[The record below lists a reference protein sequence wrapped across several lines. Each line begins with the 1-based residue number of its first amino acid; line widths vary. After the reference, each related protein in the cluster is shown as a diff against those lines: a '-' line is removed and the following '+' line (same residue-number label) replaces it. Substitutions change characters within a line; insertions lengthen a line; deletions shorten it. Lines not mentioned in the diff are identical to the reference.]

1 MIILALLTQQY
12 MCRGQFRTLLPDKI
26 LAYGIFLFAVSSVAY
41 GLKKK
46 SLDCQGLNLFHC
58 KNEEGNV

>member
-46 SLDCQGLNLFHC
+46 KSGLSRLKLVSL
-58 KNEEGNV
+58 